1 MFNFLRKFFSFGFSK
16 DGLSHWIWQR
26 ISALLMIL
34 IFVVI
39 VFSFQKLPIAFTK
52 DFNSWI
58 KTPINLILFIIFFLV
73 VVHHSTLGMLNI
85 FEDYV
90 QSKKRKK
97 IISTLLKMISFLLIF
112 ISVIS
117 AWNIYSKIV

>member
-1 MFNFLRKFFSFGFSK
+1 MG
-16 DGLSHWIWQR
+16 
-26 ISALLMIL
+26 
-34 IFVVI
+34 
-39 VFSFQKLPIAFTK
+39 
-52 DFNSWI
+52 
-58 KTPINLILFIIFFLV
+58 IIFFLV